1 LATTLIVDAAPLVAV
16 MNERDPDYQVVHS
29 VLREEPGQLVIPAPV
44 SAEADYMI
52 RTRLGAL
59 AERGF
64 LAELAGGRFAVAFLT
79 RDEHETALR
88 VHDRYLALDLG
99 LADLSVIV
107 LAARFKTDRLLTFDQ
122 RDFRPVQPL
131 TGGHFTLLPD
141 DRGA

>member
-1 LATTLIVDAAPLVAV
+1 MAV
-16 MNERDPDYQVVHS
+16 MNDQDPDYQVVHS

-52 RTRLGAL
+52 RTRLGAA
-59 AERGF
+59 AERSF
-64 LAELAGGRFAVAFLT
+64 LAELAGGRFVVAGLT
-79 RDEHETALR
+79 RDEHETAFR
-88 VHDRYLALDLG
+88 VHDQYLDLDLG

-131 TGGHFTLLPD
+131 TGGHFTLLPG
-141 DRGA
+141 DR

>member
-1 LATTLIVDAAPLVAV
+1 MAV
-16 MNERDPDYQVVHS
+16 MNQHDPDFQVVRS

-44 SAEADYMI
+44 SAEADHMI
-52 RTRLGAL
+52 RTRLGAM

-64 LAELAGGRFAVAFLT
+64 LAELAGGRFLVAGLT
-79 RDEHETALR
+79 GDEHETALR
-88 VHDRYLALDLG
+88 VHDQYLDLDLG

-131 TGGHFTLLPD
+131 TGGHFTLLPG
-141 DRGA
+141 DR